1 MKKLLFLISLV
12 SLIFTCN
19 AQEIENLKEL
29 SLNVKSFQSSNSKD
43 YSWCLA
49 RDEHYNTCEIIS
61 FHDKLID
68 SLENVKISKSG
79 EFFYDNQEIFGT
91 FVLVGIDT
99 YKTQSGYDRTVPVYM
114 RKSNFNS
121 YLTVLKVKYL
131 KSFIGALITTCLIEE

>member
-1 MKKLLFLISLV
+1 MKRIIILIASLFTFLLS
-12 SLIFTCN
+12 N

-49 RDEHYNTCEIIS
+49 WDEHYNTCEIIS

-99 YKTQSGYDRTVPVYM
+99 YKTQSGYDRTIPVYM